1 MIRRLLYRLKGLGLR
16 PSGFGP
22 TGRVQRSRLKKRRH
36 KVFGFENITANNG
49 WAMAVVGASIVF
61 LGLVILSF
69 VISQVHKILTLWEQR
84 DEFFNRHKKQPQI
97 EEPKPT
103 KASVPIQRH
112 LPSVTDLTSIYRP
125 LVEQLKQPFDLL
137 QLFEISNKMD
147 LPHPHLSIKHL
158 QQAGVLVPQGD
169 GTFTWDNQKAN

>member
-1 MIRRLLYRLKGLGLR
+1 L
-16 PSGFGP
+16 
-22 TGRVQRSRLKKRRH
+22 
-36 KVFGFENITANNG
+36 FGFENITANNG

-61 LGLVILSF
+61 LGLVVLSF
-69 VISQVHKILTLWEQR
+69 VISQVHKILKLWEQR
-84 DEFFNRHKKQPQI
+84 DELLNRHKKQAQI
-97 EEPKPT
+97 EEPKT
-103 KASVPIQRH
+103 IKAPIPIQRH
-112 LPSVTDLTSIYRP
+112 LPSVSDLTSIYRP
-125 LVEQLKQPFDLL
+125 LVEQLKQPFELL